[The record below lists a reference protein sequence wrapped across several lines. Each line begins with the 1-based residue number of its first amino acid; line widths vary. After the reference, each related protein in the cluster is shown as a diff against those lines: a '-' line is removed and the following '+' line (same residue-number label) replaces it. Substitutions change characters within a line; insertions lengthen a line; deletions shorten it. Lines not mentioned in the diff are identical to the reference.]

1 MIVIMTMRV
10 AVFLALRM
18 VMIVVVAVAV
28 AVMMFVTM
36 RMIVMVAVMVMIL
49 TGYGTDAAFRFERC
63 FDRLDLRSE
72 GVQRL
77 LERRI
82 AAQTHAIFLYLNRY
96 VTVAEVPRQSR
107 ERRGIVDAHFE
118 EPFSFRDD
126 FHNAAIVEQQRVVG
140 AKSHGLAKIKFD
152 AGAFHAEQKSALRL
166 ALRERK
172 YERVDDTAGLAI
184 G

>member
-1 MIVIMTMRV
+1 MIVILMIRV

-18 VMIVVVAVAV
+18 VMIVVVAVL
-28 AVMMFVTM
+28 MFVTM
-36 RMIVMVAVMVMIL
+36 RMIVMVAVMVMIF
-49 TGYGTDAAFRFERC
+49 TGYGIDAAFRLERC

-72 GVQRL
+72 GLQRL

-82 AAQTHAIFLYLNRY
+82 AAQTHTIFLYLNRY

-118 EPFSFRDD
+118 ERFGFRDD
-126 FHNAAIVEQQRVVG
+126 FHNAAFVEQQRVVG
-140 AKSHGLAKIKFD
+140 AKSHGLEKIKFD